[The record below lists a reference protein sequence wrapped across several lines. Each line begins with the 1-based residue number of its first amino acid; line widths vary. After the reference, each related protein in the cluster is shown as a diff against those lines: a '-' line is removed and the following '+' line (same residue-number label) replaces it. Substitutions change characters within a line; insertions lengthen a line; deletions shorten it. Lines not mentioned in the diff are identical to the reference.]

1 MLLGASAG
9 ACATLIVYTVYH
21 NWYCVDTT
29 NRTQEE
35 AQQHY
40 PPAPGCMQKK
50 LNLVAGPPLFTLAL
64 STPCYQLLIV
74 PQVPLLLLLK
84 ERL

>member
-1 MLLGASAG
+1 MLLGGTAG
-9 ACATLIVYTVYH
+9 ACTTSIVYTVYY

-40 PPAPGCMQKK
+40 PPAPDVFKK
-50 LNLVAGPPLFTLAL
+50 SLT
-64 STPCYQLLIV
+64 
-74 PQVPLLLLLK
+74 
-84 ERL
+84 